1 MAKKWVQFNGKS
13 WEEIGGGGG
22 GGGSSHTHPNLSL
35 LNSLT
40 QAMVTAWNTASAW
53 VTTNGA
59 NVISHLS
66 DAVKHITSEERTS
79 WDSKLSDAPSDGSQY
94 ARQNGAW
101 TRVQGGGGGGYYGLR
116 YIGAYSV
123 KSGTVAE
130 FNVDATITGLN
141 CIVTYSGNTY
151 TALIPVNMLTSS
163 YVSWGISAS
172 NTYIQISLKKAGS
185 TVSMTRTSTSAYTIT
200 VYGV

>member
-1 MAKKWVQFNGKS
+1 MAKKWVQYDGKKWVVVGS
-13 WEEIGGGGG
+13 EGGGGTG
-22 GGGSSHTHPNLSL
+22 HTHPNLSL
-35 LNSLT
+35 LNSIT
-40 QAMVTAWNTASAW
+40 QAMVTSWNTAATW
-53 VTTNGA
+53 IATNGA
-59 NVISHLS
+59 SVLSHIA
-66 DAVKHITSEERTS
+66 DTVKHITSEERAT

-94 ARQNGAW
+94 ARQNGEW

-141 CIVTYSGNTY
+141 CIVTYSSNTY

-172 NTYIQISLKKAGS
+172 NTYIEIRLKKVGN
-185 TVSMTRTSTSAYTIT
+185 TVSMTRSSTSAYTIT